1 MITRSI
7 DNCLRGKFH
16 TLELEKNGDEP
27 PLTFDGAKL
36 PLTYLETYNFLV
48 NSTQV
53 LIRDTTDNQYYDVL
67 HANSELSVTL
77 DDSVVGKVKKGQ
89 PAVVGGNMNKKQSP
103 APVCYIDADGTLNS
117 VVVSDDLWSESV
129 MGYAAEG
136 KPDTYA
142 QGFVRGGSAS
152 HGNLFLR
159 RDGQWGIP
167 SVYTGSVADT
177 FLSLHDTPLEY
188 TGQAGR
194 YLRVSY
200 AEGGSIVF
208 DSIDTS
214 KVPEAPS
221 NLYYTDERVESKIR
235 EKTTDRSLNTLAV
248 VGTVTANDF
257 LCDSDR
263 RLKTEINELNP
274 TEALN
279 DLLKLRPTAY
289 RFKGNLGRQRFG
301 FIAQEV
307 KQVLPDLVND
317 EGETMTLNYMDLIAH
332 LVASV
337 QALQQEILLLKS
349 KFS

>member
-16 TLELEKNGDEP
+16 TLELERNGDEP
-27 PLTFDGAKL
+27 PLTFDGGKL
-36 PLTYLETYNFLV
+36 PLAYLETYNFLV

-53 LIRDTTDNQYYDVL
+53 LIRDAADGQYYDVL

-117 VVVSDDLWSESV
+117 VVVSDALWSESV

-142 QGFVRGGSAS
+142 QGFVRDGSAS
-152 HGNLFLR
+152 HGSLFLR
-159 RDGQWGIP
+159 RDGQWGMP
-167 SVYTGSVADT
+167 SVHTGSVADT

-194 YLRVSY
+194 YLRASY
-200 AEGGSIVF
+200 AEGGSVVF

-214 KVPEAPS
+214 KVPEAAS
-221 NLYYTDERVESKIR
+221 NLYYTEARVEAKIT
-235 EKTTDRSLNTLAV
+235 EKTADRSLNNLAV
-248 VGTVTANDF
+248 AGTITANDF

-263 RLKTEINELNP
+263 RLKTEITELKP
-274 TEALN
+274 TEALKQV
-279 DLLKLRPTAY
+279 LKLRPTAY
-289 RFKGNLGRQRFG
+289 RFKGNLKKRRFG
-301 FIAQEV
+301 LIAQEV
-307 KQVLPDLVND
+307 QQVIPDLVACD
-317 EGETMTLNYMDLIAH
+317 GDTSTLNYIDLITH

-337 QALQQEILLLKS
+337 QALQQEIVCLK
-349 KFS
+349 KTR